1 MPGAAGHYSRVITIK
16 KLSFDTKEFIRPTSR
31 RFHLFLLKD
40 ILMDYNLSWLSKKKV
55 HLHIEN
61 AFFNQQVCVHIYRVC
76 TVSQSNTGVS
86 HEIKSVALYNFM
98 FVLMFK

>member
-40 ILMDYNLSWLSKKKV
+40 ILMDYNLSWLSKKKFTFI
-55 HLHIEN
+55 LKMPSLI
-61 AFFNQQVCVHIYRVC
+61 
-76 TVSQSNTGVS
+76 S
-86 HEIKSVALYNFM
+86 KSVFIFIEY
-98 FVLMFK
+98 VQ